1 MSELVN
7 RVAASPL
14 LSVNMEE
21 FYPQEERVLFDLK
34 PFLFQELI
42 LREKEFRQA
51 LKELDWAVYDNK
63 WVAVTCTADAII
75 PTWAFML
82 VCTYLE
88 SHSKGYVMGTLENLE
103 QHIAEATLAE
113 VDWTEFENRPVVIKG
128 CSIFPIPL
136 FAYGR
141 LISLLQSRAKSLM
154 FGEPCST
161 VPLYKKPKL

>member
-1 MSELVN
+1 MSEIVN
-7 RVAASPL
+7 RVASSPIISL
-14 LSVNMEE
+14 DMEE
-21 FYPQEERVLFDLK
+21 FYPQEERVIFDLK

-42 LREKEFRQA
+42 LKEKDFREQ
-51 LKELDWAVYDNK
+51 LKTFNWADYADK

-88 SHSKGYVMGTLENLE
+88 GISKGYVIGDRSQLE
-103 QHIAEATLAE
+103 QHIAELSLSGLDLE
-113 VDWTEFENRPVVIKG
+113 KFQGRPVVIKG
-128 CSIFPIPL
+128 CSKVSIPL

-141 LISLLQSRAKSLM
+141 LISLLQGRAKSLM

-161 VPLYKKPKL
+161 VPLVKNKRG